1 MCYSGIMSTDIT
13 LEQLKDTISEQNE
26 EIFRLNYLI
35 DSLPGCIYWKDAD
48 GRYLGLNKFTLERL
62 QQVGIDLKREDVLQK
77 TDYDIFDH
85 ATAEAYRENDEEI
98 MRLGKQMSYEES
110 FRDDGKVIQLSTK
123 TPLKDSHGNIAGII
137 GNTIDISE
145 KAHMIVELRN
155 AKTLAEQAN
164 LAKTS
169 FLRNMEHDIR
179 TPLVGMIG
187 VSKILSEEIT
197 NPNSHEMIE
206 DITKCA
212 EQLLDY
218 CNRIFE
224 LSKNEDVNTR
234 VEYTPINLTD
244 LAQDIINMFSPA
256 IRKKNLELITTINP
270 SAGQTVSGDHYRLQ
284 RILINLVGNAVK
296 FTESGYVKI
305 SLSILTVSDTQSL
318 EILVEDSGI
327 GIPADKTDYIFD
339 RFTKVNSSN
348 KGTFPGLGLGL
359 PIVKSFVRDLGGSI
373 QVQSKLDE
381 GTCFQCTIPIPSH
394 EESEDG

>member
-1 MCYSGIMSTDIT
+1 MSTDDS
-13 LEQLKDTISEQNE
+13 LKSLQATVSEQNE

-35 DSLPGCIYWKDAD
+35 DSLPGCIYWKDSD
-48 GRYLGLNKFTLERL
+48 GKYLGLNKFTLERL
-62 QQVGIDLKREDVLQK
+62 QQVGIELKREDVLHK
-77 TDYDIFDH
+77 TDYEIFDR

-197 NPNSHEMIE
+197 NKGSHDMIQ

-234 VEYTPINLTD
+234 VEYTPINLDD
-244 LAQDIINMFSPA
+244 LSQDIINMFAPA
-256 IRKKNLELITTINP
+256 IRKKKLKLITSITP
-270 SAGQTVSGDHYRLQ
+270 SPGHTVSGDHYRLQ

-296 FTESGYVKI
+296 FTERGFVKI
-305 SLSILTVSDTQSL
+305 SLSILNNSDRQML
-318 EILVEDSGI
+318 EIHVEDSGI
-327 GIPADKTDYIFD
+327 GIPEDKTDYIFD

-359 PIVKSFVRDLGGSI
+359 PIVKSFVRDLGGDI
-373 QVQSKLDE
+373 QVKSQLDK
-381 GTCFQCTIPIPSH
+381 GTGFLCSIPIP
-394 EESEDG
+394 EQKEA